1 MIKLDFSK
9 SNGLIPAIIQDYDT
23 GEVLMLAFMDE
34 KALNLTLE
42 TGKTWFYSR
51 SRNKYWMK
59 GEQSG
64 NTQDV
69 LEVYT
74 DCDTDSVLIK
84 VRQKGGA
91 ACHTGNRSCFYIRWE
106 NGDWVEHSNPLFNP
120 DEVYKK
126 G

>member
-51 SRNKYWMK
+51 SRNKYGTK
-59 GEQSG
+59 GEKSG

>member
-1 MIKLDFSK
+1 MVKLDFGK
-9 SNGLIPAIIQDYDT
+9 MNGLMPAIIQDAET

-42 TGKTWFYSR
+42 TKKTWFFSR

-64 NTQDV
+64 HIQEVVEV
-69 LEVYT
+69 LT
-74 DCDTDSVLIK
+74 DCDSDSVLIK
-84 VRQKGGA
+84 VRQHGGA
-91 ACHTGNRSCFYIRWE
+91 ACHTGNRSCFYIKWE
-106 NGDWVEHSNPLFNP
+106 DGKWVEHSEPLFNP

-126 G
+126 

>member
-1 MIKLDFSK
+1 MIKLDYSK
-9 SNGLIPAIIQDYDT
+9 ANGLIPAIIQDYQT

-34 KALNLTLE
+34 KALQLTLE

-64 NTQDV
+64 NTQEV
-69 LEVYT
+69 IEVYT
-74 DCDTDSVLIK
+74 DCDSDSVLIK
-84 VRQKGGA
+84 VKQNGGA
-91 ACHTGNRSCFYIRWE
+91 ACHTGNRTCFYIKWE
-106 NGDWVEHSNPLFNP
+106 NGSWVEHSNPVFNP

-126 G
+126 

>member
-1 MIKLDFSK
+1 MVKLDFNK
-9 SNGLIPAIIQDYDT
+9 MNGLIPAVIQDVET
-23 GEVLMLAFMDE
+23 GEVLMVAFMDE

-42 TGKTWFYSR
+42 TKKTWFYSR

-64 NTQDV
+64 HIQ
-69 LEVYT
+69 EVVEVFT
-74 DCDTDSVLIK
+74 DCDTDSILIK
-84 VRQKGGA
+84 VKQHGGA

-106 NGDWVEHSNPLFNP
+106 DGQWIEHSNPVFNP

-126 G
+126 

>member
-1 MIKLDFSK
+1 MIKLDYSK
-9 SNGLIPAIIQDYDT
+9 ANGLIPAIIQDYQT

-34 KALNLTLE
+34 KALQLTLE

-64 NTQDV
+64 NTQEV
-69 LEVYT
+69 IEVYT
-74 DCDTDSVLIK
+74 DCDCDSVLIK
-84 VRQKGGA
+84 VKQNGGA
-91 ACHTGNRSCFYIRWE
+91 ACHTGNRTCFYIKWE
-106 NGDWVEHSNPLFNP
+106 NGSWVEHSNPVFNP

-126 G
+126 

>member
-1 MIKLDFSK
+1 MIKLDFNK
-9 SNGLIPAIIQDYDT
+9 MNGLIPAVIQDAES
-23 GEVLMLAFMDE
+23 GEVLMVAFMDE

-42 TGKTWFYSR
+42 TKKTWFFSR

-64 NTQDV
+64 HIQEV
-69 LEVYT
+69 IEVYT

-84 VRQKGGA
+84 VKQHGGA

-106 NGDWVEHSNPLFNP
+106 DGKWVEHSNPLFNP

-126 G
+126 

>member
-9 SNGLIPAIIQDYDT
+9 SNGLIPAIIQDAET

-42 TGKTWFYSR
+42 TKKTWFYSR
-51 SRNKYWMK
+51 SRDKYWMK

-64 NTQDV
+64 NTQEVVD
-69 LEVYT
+69 VYT
-74 DCDTDSVLIK
+74 DCDSDSVLIK
-84 VRQKGGA
+84 VIQKGGA
-91 ACHTGNRSCFYIRWE
+91 ACHTGNRSCFYVKWE
-106 NGDWVEHSNPLFNP
+106 KGDWVEHSNPLFNP

-126 G
+126 

>member
-1 MIKLDFSK
+1 MVKLDFSK
-9 SNGLIPAIIQDYDT
+9 SNGLIPAVIQDVDT

-42 TGKTWFYSR
+42 TKKTWFYSR

-74 DCDTDSVLIK
+74 DCDSDSVLIK

-91 ACHTGNRSCFYIRWE
+91 ACHTGNRSCFYVKWE
-106 NGDWVEHSNPLFNP
+106 DGQWVEHSNPLFNP

-126 G
+126 

>member
-1 MIKLDFSK
+1 MKLDFSK
-9 SNGLIPAIIQDYDT
+9 SNGLIPAVIQDFDT

-34 KALNLTLE
+34 KALQLTLE
-42 TGKTWFYSR
+42 TKKTWFFSR

-64 NTQDV
+64 NVQ
-69 LEVYT
+69 EVVEVFT
-74 DCDTDSVLIK
+74 DCDRDSVLIK

-91 ACHTGNRSCFYIRWE
+91 ACHTGNRSCFYVKWE
-106 NGDWVEHSNPLFNP
+106 NGEWVEHSNPLFNP

>member
-1 MIKLDFSK
+1 MKLDFSK
-9 SNGLIPAIIQDYDT
+9 SNGLIPAVIQDFDT

-34 KALNLTLE
+34 KALELTLE
-42 TGKTWFYSR
+42 TKKTWFFSR

-64 NTQDV
+64 NVQ
-69 LEVYT
+69 EVVEVFT
-74 DCDTDSVLIK
+74 DCDSDSVLIK

-91 ACHTGNRSCFYIRWE
+91 ACHTGNRSCFYIKWE

>member
-1 MIKLDFSK
+1 MIKLDFNK
-9 SNGLIPAIIQDYDT
+9 MNGLIPAVIQDAES

-42 TGKTWFYSR
+42 TKKTWFYSR

-64 NTQDV
+64 HIQ
-69 LEVYT
+69 EVIEVFT

-84 VRQKGGA
+84 VKQHGGA
-91 ACHTGNRSCFYIRWE
+91 ACHTGNKSCFFIKWE
-106 NGDWVEHSNPLFNP
+106 NGGWVEHSNPLFNP
-120 DEVYKK
+120 EEVYKK
-126 G
+126 